1 MYFTVYPLSSN
12 GKTSRV
18 CATELIF
25 LLCEY
30 DANIIARVMLI
41 NIASVERAAPVKR
54 SVNGSLTV
62 APNQN
67 PSMKLIFGY

>member
-12 GKTSRV
+12 GKTSCV

-41 NIASVERAAPVKR
+41 NIASVERKCSGQAFSEWLAYCRSQSEPV
-54 SVNGSLTV
+54 N
-62 APNQN
+62 
-67 PSMKLIFGY
+67 